1 MIFAI
6 KLFTLKRKIWEN
18 KMGKFDG
25 ILLCTDLDGTLLSS
39 KTIVSEENI
48 KAINYFKEQGGKFT
62 FVTGRV
68 PKGAGLIRKWVEPN
82 APIVVFN
89 GAGVYDFAK
98 EELLWGAYL
107 TEDVKKVVEY
117 VEERTPDFGLVVCT
131 DENVYFPV
139 MNDCVDAYYK
149 LENLPLKTPNWR
161 DIKEKWKKALFVVNS
176 KLMPVVVE
184 AVEQSGYKDNFH
196 FVKSCA
202 NYYEIIPKGQNKGTG
217 LEKLCEITGIPKE
230 KTIAVG
236 DNENDI
242 EMIEYAGL
250 GVAVG
255 NATDSVKRISDM
267 ITVTNDENAI
277 AKIIWDLDSGKIKI

>member
-1 MIFAI
+1 
-6 KLFTLKRKIWEN
+6 
-18 KMGKFDG
+18 MGKFDG

-39 KTIVSEENI
+39 ESTVSEENI
-48 KAINYFKEQGGKFT
+48 KAINYFKEEGGKFT

-68 PKGAGLIRKWVEPN
+68 PKGAGLMRKWVEPN

-89 GAGVYDFAK
+89 GAGVYDFEK
-98 EELLWGAYL
+98 EELLWGTYL
-107 TEDVKKVVEY
+107 GDDAKKVVEY

-131 DENVYFPV
+131 DDKVYFPV
-139 MNDCVDAYYK
+139 MNDWVDEYYK
-149 LENLPLKTPNWR
+149 LENLPLDMTPWR
-161 DIKEKWKKALFVVNS
+161 EIKEKWKKALFVINS
-176 KLMPVVVE
+176 EHMPIVVD
-184 AVEQSGYKDNFH
+184 AVEKSGYRDDFH

-202 NYYEIIPKGQNKGTG
+202 NYYEILPKGENKGTG
-217 LEKLCEITGIPKE
+217 LEKLCRITGISKE

-255 NATDSVKRISDM
+255 NAADRVKEIADLV
-267 ITVTNDENAI
+267 TVTNNESAI
-277 AKIIWDLDSGKIKI
+277 ARIIWDLDSGKINI